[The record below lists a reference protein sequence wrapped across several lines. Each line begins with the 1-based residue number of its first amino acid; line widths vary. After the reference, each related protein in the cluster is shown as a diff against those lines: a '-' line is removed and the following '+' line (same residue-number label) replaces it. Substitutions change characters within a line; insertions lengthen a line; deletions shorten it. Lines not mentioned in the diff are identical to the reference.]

1 MKITRVVL
9 QQFRNLE
16 QVELAPSEGVNILL
30 GKNAQGKTNILEG
43 MFAVAAGGSFRV
55 SNERALVQKG
65 KDFAR
70 AEVDFTDGRGE
81 VKRGE
86 MIWVMEGGFV
96 RKTGKL
102 NGAAAQRTTIVGQ
115 MPVVLFSPEDIDLIR
130 LSPQKRR
137 KFMDLLIARFDMEYG
152 QDISDYWKIL
162 RQRNQLLLMIKQ
174 GRSEEGELDVWD
186 EKLSEAGSR
195 IVVKRQKVMEEVG
208 SLANKHYHE
217 WFGELGDELKISYVP
232 NLNFVTPKMYM
243 AGLGGARQIDIA
255 RANTAKGIHRD
266 DLMFILNG
274 SDMRVAASRGE
285 FRSAVMALKLAEA
298 EILKNKVGEPP
309 VYLLDDIFSELDE
322 ERRSKLA
329 GVLKNEQVF
338 ITTSSETV
346 EKLFD
351 SPAVFVVEGG
361 RVVSSIPVF
370 PSVIPA

>member
-1 MKITRVVL
+1 MRIIRIQL

-16 QVELAPSEGVNILL
+16 RVELAPSGGVNILL

-43 MFAVAAGGSFRV
+43 LFAVAAGGSFRV
-55 SNERALVQKG
+55 SNERVLVEKG

-70 AEVDFTDGRGE
+70 VEVDFVDGRGE
-81 VKRGE
+81 AKKGE
-86 MIWVMEGGFV
+86 MIWRVEGGFV
-96 RKTGKL
+96 RKTRKL
-102 NGAAAQRTTIVGQ
+102 NGVVAQRAVMVGQ

-174 GRSEEGELDVWD
+174 GRSEEAELDIWD
-186 EKLSEAGSR
+186 EKLSETGSR

-208 SLANKHYHE
+208 VLTKKYYHE

-232 NLNFVTPKMYM
+232 NLNFVTPTMYM
-243 AGLGGARQIDIA
+243 AGLAGSRQIDIA
-255 RANTAKGIHRD
+255 RANTTKGIHRD
-266 DLMFILNG
+266 DVMFILNG
-274 SDMRVAASRGE
+274 NDMRTAASRGE

-298 EILKNKVGEPP
+298 EILKSKVGELP

-322 ERRSKLA
+322 ERRKKLA
-329 GVLKNEQVF
+329 DALKNEQVF
-338 ITTSSETV
+338 ITTSNEMV

-351 SPAVFVVEGG
+351 GPQVFQVESGK
-361 RVVSSIPVF
+361 ILLPV
-370 PSVIPA
+370 A

>member
-1 MKITRVVL
+1 MRITRIQL

-16 QVELAPSEGVNILL
+16 QVELAPSEGVNVLL

-43 MFAVAAGGSFRV
+43 IFAVAAGGSFRV
-55 SNERALVQKG
+55 SNERVLVQKG

-70 AEVDFTDGRGE
+70 AEVDFSDGRGE
-81 VKRGE
+81 TKKGE
-86 MIWVMEGGFV
+86 MIWMMEGGFV

-102 NGAAAQRTTIVGQ
+102 NGAAAQRAAMVGQ

-137 KFMDLLIARFDMEYG
+137 RFVDLLIARFDMEYG

-162 RQRNQLLLMIKQ
+162 RQRNQLLLMVKQ
-174 GRSEEGELDVWD
+174 GRSEEAELDVWD
-186 EKLSEAGSR
+186 EKLSETGSR
-195 IVVKRQKVMEEVG
+195 IVAKRQKVMEEVG
-208 SLANKHYHE
+208 GLANKYYHE

-255 RANTAKGIHRD
+255 RANTTKGIHRD

-274 SDMRVAASRGE
+274 SDMRAAASRGE

-298 EILKNKVGEPP
+298 EILKSKVGESP

-322 ERRSKLA
+322 ERRKKLA
-329 GVLKNEQVF
+329 DALKDEQVF
-338 ITTSSETV
+338 ITTSNETV
-346 EKLFD
+346 GGLFEN
-351 SPAVFVVEGG
+351 PAVFEVEKG
-361 RVVSSIPVF
+361 RVDPVENF
-370 PSVIPA
+370 GTIQA